1 MDSPKRAGSANPQ
14 GDPKR
19 IKLAVPPQ
27 NQGATPV
34 DPDNAPGKRSELDPI
49 PSSDIANLPPD
60 SAAPSDDSA
69 LPATHVRQL
78 KDGEEDEGGDVSMAD
93 GVDEDGESGE
103 DNDDEDPAQ
112 LEATRLRL
120 EEQARKYLA
129 AQTHEIII
137 PSYSAWF
144 DMSKIHPVERRAL
157 PEFFNS
163 RNRSKTPSI
172 YKDYRDFMIN
182 TYRLRPTEY
191 LTVTA
196 CRRNLAGDVCA
207 IMRVHAF
214 LEQWGLINY
223 QIDPDQRPSA
233 LSPPFTGHFRVTLD
247 TPRGLQ
253 SLHPGTRPPI
263 PNANAG
269 GAPTAPGANG
279 KAPSATPASLELR
292 SSIYQTTSKSSRAV
306 SASDAATLANGA
318 AANGTS
324 SSPTTQPHTHICDT
338 CGADCSQVRYH
349 CLKDKKLEICS
360 PCYLDGRF
368 PSNLFSGDF
377 VKLTTTPPGVAGV
390 SSANNDW
397 SDQEILLLLE
407 AVELY
412 DDDWSKVEEHIGTRT
427 SQQCIRKFLEL
438 PIEDPY
444 LQTEGS
450 MGPLRFGRIPFEQA
464 DNPVMSVVAFLAGVV
479 SPGVAAEGAKAA
491 LKELTDGEGG
501 KKATSGGEQKEGEGE
516 KKKDDDKMDE
526 DAPTSS
532 QQQQQKGDSSGAPVD
547 PNITTTTTTSTT
559 HTTTTTTTTHTLPH
573 SQVQRAAHLALSAS
587 AKAASSLASAED
599 NQIRTTLSTLIKLT
613 LTKLEIKMS
622 QFEELED
629 ILEEER
635 RNLESARVAL
645 VNERLGLKKMLDT
658 VRGEVGRY
666 QQIQQSAAMS
676 AAAAAGS
683 SGQQVPPAPN
693 FSQGVMSAA
702 ANPAMQMGSTG
713 QGTVV
718 NEVQGSQSLEG
729 AEGPVQDPQTL
740 QLS

>member
-1 MDSPKRAGSANPQ
+1 MDSPKRAGSATPQ
-14 GDPKR
+14 NDPKR
-19 IKLAVPPQ
+19 IKLAV
-27 NQGATPV
+27 NHGATPV
-34 DPDNAPGKRSELDPI
+34 DPDNAPGKRNEQDPI
-49 PSSDIANLPPD
+49 QSTDIANLHPENAPTHDPP
-60 SAAPSDDSA
+60 PSSVR
-69 LPATHVRQL
+69 VRQL
-78 KDGEEDEGGDVSMAD
+78 KDGEEDEPGDVSMAD
-93 GVDEDGESGE
+93 GADDDGDSAD

-137 PSYSAWF
+137 PSYSNWF
-144 DMSKIHPVERRAL
+144 DMSKIHPVERRAV

-223 QIDPDQRPSA
+223 QIDPEQRPAA
-233 LSPPFTGHFRVTLD
+233 LSPPFTGHFRVILD

-253 SLHPGTRPPI
+253 SLHPGTRPSV
-263 PNANAG
+263 PNATAG
-269 GAPTAPGANG
+269 GAPANV

-292 SSIYQTTSKSSRAV
+292 SSIYQTTSKSSKALS
-306 SASDAATLANGA
+306 SAEATTLANGA
-318 AANGTS
+318 SNGTS
-324 SSPTTQPHTHICDT
+324 HTPQHTHTCDV

-349 CLKDKKLEICS
+349 CLKDKKLEVCA

-368 PSNLFSGDF
+368 PSTLFSGDF
-377 VKLTTTPPGVAGV
+377 VKLTTAPPGIAGA

-397 SDQEILLLLE
+397 SDQETLLLLE
-407 AVELY
+407 GVEMY
-412 DDDWSKVEEHIGTRT
+412 DDDWSKVEEHVGTRT
-427 SQQCIRKFLEL
+427 AQQCIRRFLEL

-444 LQTEGS
+444 LQTEGN
-450 MGPLRFGRIPFEQA
+450 MGPLRFGRIPFDQA
-464 DNPVMSVVAFLAGVV
+464 DNPIMSVVAFLAGVV
-479 SPGVAAEGAKAA
+479 NSSVAAEAAKTA
-491 LKELTDGEGG
+491 LKELTDGESG
-501 KKATSGGEQKEGEGE
+501 KKSEKGEGE
-516 KKKDDDKMDE
+516 KKDEDKMDE
-526 DAPTSS
+526 DVPSSRQSPPESASSSDPTKIS
-532 QQQQQKGDSSGAPVD
+532 
-547 PNITTTTTTSTT
+547 TTTTTTMTS
-559 HTTTTTTTTHTLPH
+559 TTTTTHTLPH

-587 AKAASSLASAED
+587 AKAAQNLATAED
-599 NQIRTTLSTLIKLT
+599 QQIRGTLSNLIKLT

-622 QFEELED
+622 QFEELEE

-658 VRGEVGRY
+658 VRGEVVRH
-666 QQIQQSAAMS
+666 QQQQQQLSVATGGPSSSAS
-676 AAAAAGS
+676 
-683 SGQQVPPAPN
+683 QQQQPG
-693 FSQGVMSAA
+693 FSQGVINAATNPGMALGMS
-702 ANPAMQMGSTG
+702 G
-713 QGTVV
+713 QGPIV
-718 NEVQGSQSLEG
+718 NEVQSSAMNVEG
-729 AEGPVQDPQTL
+729 GEGPVLDGQTL